1 MPTPLE
7 TIRKGEEELDHENC
21 KAGDS
26 HREIFNAIT
35 HTQGSIT
42 VEEFKETRIEVF
54 KAIANY
60 NKQTLKATLQAL
72 WDEAEGRKRDT
83 PSLETCALLSREE
96 LQQVNLD
103 VEHNQAI
110 QTYQD
115 SLLEL
120 IKAI

>member
-7 TIRKGEEELDHENC
+7 TIRKGEEE
-21 KAGDS
+21 
-26 HREIFNAIT
+26 FNTDI
-35 HTQGSIT
+35 
-42 VEEFKETRIEVF
+42 KEYKEASLKDPSSTNDRLKPMILNTIELYR
-54 KAIANY
+54 NRQ
-60 NKQTLKATLQAL
+60 KQTLKATLQAL

-115 SLLEL
+115 SLLKL